1 MEDLSIESEMKFN
14 NKNAINNNLEFISTM
29 IQIYIATLNKD
40 NIKAKSLIR
49 ILASSSIE
57 LLESYT
63 NLLVG
68 CYIIHYETNK

>member
-1 MEDLSIESEMKFN
+1 MKFN
-14 NKNAINNNLEFISTM
+14 NKNVINNNLEFISTM